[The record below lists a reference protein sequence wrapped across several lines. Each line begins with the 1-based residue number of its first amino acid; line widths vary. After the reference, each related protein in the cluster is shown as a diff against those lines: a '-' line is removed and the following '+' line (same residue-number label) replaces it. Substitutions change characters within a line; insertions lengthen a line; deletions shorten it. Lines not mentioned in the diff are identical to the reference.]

1 MTVAELIQK
10 LEKMPG
16 WYEVKFDIN
25 HSNDIHVTDIVD
37 DVTVD
42 SVIEWNGVVEL
53 SEAEE

>member
-1 MTVAELIQK
+1 MRVADLRKE
-10 LEKMPG
+10 LEKYPG

-53 SEAEE
+53 SEAGE

>member
-1 MTVAELIQK
+1 MTVWDLKKELDK
-10 LEKMPG
+10 YPG

-42 SVIEWNGVVEL
+42 CVMEWNGVVEL